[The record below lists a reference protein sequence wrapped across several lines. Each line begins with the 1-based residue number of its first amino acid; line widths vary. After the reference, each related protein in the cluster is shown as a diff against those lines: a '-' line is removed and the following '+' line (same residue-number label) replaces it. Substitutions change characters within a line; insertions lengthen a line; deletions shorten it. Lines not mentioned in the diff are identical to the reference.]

1 MVCIADI
8 KEKLELALKPKRFI
22 HSLNVM
28 NTAVELAV
36 KYGADKDEAALA
48 GLLHD
53 CARDCSEEELLCY
66 CKQYGIIPDDIL
78 MLQPMLLHGHVGAFL
93 ARDLYCVDSPQVL
106 EAIGSHTM
114 GSPGMDMLACIV
126 FLADYIEPA
135 RKFPGVEAI
144 REEAFK
150 DLRKAMLIGVD
161 GTISSIL
168 AKGCLLHPET
178 VATRNWLIKSSSLLF
193 DTKEV

>member
-1 MVCIADI
+1 MACIGI
-8 KEKLELALKPKRFI
+8 EEVQKKLELVLKPKRFI
-22 HSLNVM
+22 HSVNVM
-28 NTAVELAV
+28 NVSVELAG

-53 CARDCSEEELLCY
+53 CARDCTKEELLDY
-66 CKQYGIIPDDIL
+66 CRQYCIIPDDVSL
-78 MLQPMLLHGHVGAFL
+78 LQPGLLHGRVGAFL
-93 ARDLYCVDSPQVL
+93 ARDLYSVDSHQVL
-106 EAIGSHTM
+106 AAISSHTM

-135 RKFPGVEAI
+135 RSFPGVEAI

-150 DLRKAMLIGVD
+150 DLKKAMLIGIE

-168 AKGCLLHPET
+168 AKGSLLHPDT
-178 VATRNWLIKSSSLLF
+178 VATRNWLIKKDSVV
-193 DTKEV
+193 K